1 MKAKVLIPFRDKV
14 TKKAYK
20 KNDIIEVTENRFNE
34 ITRQGRFIQA
44 VEAEKTNEIKK

>member
-20 KNDIIEVTENRFNE
+20 KGDIIDVAADRFNE
-34 ITRQGRFIQA
+34 ITKQGRFIQA
-44 VEAEKTNEIKK
+44 VEEKTNETKK